1 MIASIKT
8 LDTGTIGAILIA
20 AIVVYLHDRFFDTEL
35 PEWLGVFKG
44 ASLVVIVGFFV
55 MLPVALLVCLI
66 WSKIQGGIGNLQGFL
81 KESGVFGVGIY
92 TFLERI
98 LIPTELHHFIYTPFI
113 FGPTVVE
120 NGISM
125 YFPQHLQEFAT
136 SAQSLK
142 AMFPEGGFALHGL
155 SKVFGCTG
163 IALAIY
169 STARAE
175 KKKAVAGLLI
185 PATLNSCLCR
195 YNRATWIYIIIYCTC
210 IIRSSLCF
218 SSCTFSNILCF
229 WVVGDFGSGMIDW
242 AAKNWIP
249 LFKYHLGT
257 YITQIVIGLIFTG
270 IWFIVFRYLI
280 LRFNFKTPGRE
291 DDSEETKLY
300 RKSDYKAMKEA
311 AASTKEDAR
320 DIKARR
326 FLELLGGKENIVEVT
341 NCATRL
347 RVTVNDESLVAP
359 NNEFKEAGAHGLVQ
373 KGKAVQV
380 IVGLSVTQIREI
392 FEWQLRYNSEF
403 LR

>member
-44 ASLVVIVGFFV
+44 SSLVVIVGFFV

-92 TFLERI
+92 TFIERI

-195 YNRATWIYIIIYCTC
+195 YNRAT
-210 IIRSSLCF
+210 
-218 SSCTFSNILCF
+218 
-229 WVVGDFGSGMIDW
+229 
-242 AAKNWIP
+242 
-249 LFKYHLGT
+249 
-257 YITQIVIGLIFTG
+257 
-270 IWFIVFRYLI
+270 
-280 LRFNFKTPGRE
+280 
-291 DDSEETKLY
+291 
-300 RKSDYKAMKEA
+300 
-311 AASTKEDAR
+311 
-320 DIKARR
+320 
-326 FLELLGGKENIVEVT
+326 
-341 NCATRL
+341 
-347 RVTVNDESLVAP
+347 
-359 NNEFKEAGAHGLVQ
+359 
-373 KGKAVQV
+373 
-380 IVGLSVTQIREI
+380 
-392 FEWQLRYNSEF
+392 
-403 LR
+403 